1 LIRKHRIALL
11 AAAAFQFVFF
21 FPTLFM
27 GRVVSPND
35 VFYNFD
41 PWLLLPHAPV
51 QNSLM
56 NDPPTSLLPQLALL
70 RHGGAFHWDPFV
82 ASGVTGVGWAAFI
95 SPFILA
101 AAFLVPLSWA
111 YTLLIFLKL
120 NVAFW
125 FAYAWLREEDIDERG
140 AAIGAIVIA
149 GSGIYSVRWLWHM
162 TNGRSTASG
171 RRSRSRF

>member
-1 LIRKHRIALL
+1 MSRPSPGLRPPSPRSRGARGNNVMSSPSPRSRGEGARRADEGRVTGIRADADGSFPRERSAAIDFAELIRKHRIALL
-11 AAAAFQFVFF
+11 AAAAFHFVFF

-70 RHGGAFHWDPFV
+70 RHGGAFHWD
-82 ASGVTGVGWAAFI
+82 
-95 SPFILA
+95 
-101 AAFLVPLSWA
+101 
-111 YTLLIFLKL
+111 
-120 NVAFW
+120 
-125 FAYAWLREEDIDERG
+125 
-140 AAIGAIVIA
+140 
-149 GSGIYSVRWLWHM
+149 
-162 TNGRSTASG
+162 
-171 RRSRSRF
+171 